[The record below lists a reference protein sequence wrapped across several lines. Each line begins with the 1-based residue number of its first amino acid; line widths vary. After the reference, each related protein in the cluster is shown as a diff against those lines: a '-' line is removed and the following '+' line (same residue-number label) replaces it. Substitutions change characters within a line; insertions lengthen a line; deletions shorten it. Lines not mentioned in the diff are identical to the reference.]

1 VKDCAL
7 TVIQLKPMKV
17 NPEGLTTTSD
27 RMKEEINIKNC
38 FLSKTLKAST
48 IVRMIVLGFF
58 ISLMVF
64 GMMMIIGI
72 IPEFPEAENTIGLLI
87 FISIIPLAIMM
98 KMVSRRKKSKKRR
111 AFTQDTKD
119 LVLQRQNHRCN
130 VCGVSPSNWD
140 FDHIGS
146 RANNSPSNCQAL
158 CLDCHRD
165 KTTRETRQSKRR

>member
-1 VKDCAL
+1 MMGV
-7 TVIQLKPMKV
+7 M
-17 NPEGLTTTSD
+17 
-27 RMKEEINIKNC
+27 
-38 FLSKTLKAST
+38 
-48 IVRMIVLGFF
+48 GFF
-58 ISLMVF
+58 ISLMIF

-98 KMVSRRKKSKKRR
+98 KMVSRRRKAKKRR

-130 VCGVSPSNWD
+130 DCGGSPSNWD

-146 RANNSPSNCQAL
+146 RADNSPSNCQAL

-165 KTTRETRQSKRR
+165 KTRRESRQSKRR

>member
-1 VKDCAL
+1 MMAV
-7 TVIQLKPMKV
+7 M
-17 NPEGLTTTSD
+17 
-27 RMKEEINIKNC
+27 
-38 FLSKTLKAST
+38 
-48 IVRMIVLGFF
+48 GFF
-58 ISLMVF
+58 ISLMIF

-98 KMVSRRKKSKKRR
+98 KIGISRRKAKKRR

-130 VCGVSPSNWD
+130 ACGSSPSNWD

-158 CLDCHRD
+158 CLDCHRN
-165 KTTRETRQSKRR
+165 KTIREGRQKKKR